1 MFQETIEEWRQNWRE
16 LRADTSRLTVVA
28 FWIALTLVIV
38 IVLAMTAPID
48 LLLGEGKEEF
58 ALNLHGLAAGIYLVA
73 GTMVLFLSWRLF
85 TGQLK
90 AFGDLK
96 LLTVISLILAFIT
109 NVWGTWVY
117 IFYRAPDGPR
127 AYFRD
132 PATGLTEIHGVF
144 FEFKEFM
151 GWFTVPLLIAGAYI
165 LWKYGRQVMQDKQL
179 RTLVATAIGLSWLY
193 LVITMI
199 LGAGVT
205 RLASV
210 GNVPPL
216 PGG

>member
-1 MFQETIEEWRQNWRE
+1 MFEETIEEWRANWRE
-16 LRADTSRLTVVA
+16 IRADASRLTVVA

-38 IVLAMTAPID
+38 IVLAATAPID
-48 LLLGEGKEEF
+48 VLLGESKEEF
-58 ALNLHGLAAGIYLVA
+58 ALNLHGLAAGFYFVA
-73 GTMVLFLSWRLF
+73 GTMALFLSWRLF

-96 LLTVISLILAFIT
+96 LLTVISLILAFLT
-109 NVWGTWVY
+109 NIWGTWVY
-117 IFYRAPDGPR
+117 IFYRAPGGPR
-127 AYFRD
+127 AYFLD
-132 PATGLTEIHGVF
+132 EATGYHDIHAVF

-151 GWFTVPLLIAGAYI
+151 GWFTVPLLLAGTFI

-179 RTLVATAIGLSWLY
+179 RTLTATVIGLSWLY
-193 LVITMI
+193 LLITMI

-210 GNVPPL
+210 GNVPPV